1 MDEELSLLRRLN
13 NFQEEMLDVEILKS
27 KEGYGYSYA
36 DLPAVLDIVFP
47 IMKKHGIGYF
57 HLTDFDVSSGKNIVI
72 TTMYNLDSQSDC
84 QTSRSLIDG
93 AVTLA
98 KMNKFMV
105 EGSAITYFRRYHL
118 TTMLGLTSDEDS
130 DAGGKKPTKQKPGR
144 SVEATAAATTNDID
158 YVSIFEN
165 FVKNKTKDKVIKSFE
180 LYKAQLTPEQ
190 VTKIDLII
198 KEAYGNK

>member
-1 MDEELSLLRRLN
+1 MDEELSLLQRLN

-57 HLTDFDVSSGKNIVI
+57 HLTDFDEASGKNIVI
-72 TTMYNLDSQSDC
+72 TTIYNLNEEMDQV
-84 QTSRSLIDG
+84 TSKSLIDG
-93 AVTLA
+93 DTALA

-144 SVEATAAATTNDID
+144 SVESAATPNEID
-158 YVSIFEN
+158 YISIFEN

-180 LYKAQLTPEQ
+180 LYKAQLTSEQ
-190 VTKIDLII
+190 VTKIESII
-198 KEAYGNK
+198 KKAYDNK

>member
-1 MDEELSLLRRLN
+1 MNEELSLLQRLN

-57 HLTDFDVSSGKNIVI
+57 HLTDFDSASGKNIVI
-72 TTMYNLDSQSDC
+72 TTMYNLNLQSDC

-118 TTMLGLTSDEDS
+118 TTMLGLTTDEDS
-130 DAGGKKPTKQKPGR
+130 DAGGKKPTKQAPGR
-144 SVEATAAATTNDID
+144 SVEANATATNEID
-158 YVSIFEN
+158 YISIFEN

-190 VTKIDLII
+190 VTKIESII
-198 KEAYGNK
+198 KKAYDNK

>member
-1 MDEELSLLRRLN
+1 MDEELSLLQRLN
-13 NFQEEMLDVEILKS
+13 NFQEEMLNVEILKS

-47 IMKKHGIGYF
+47 IMKTHGIGYF
-57 HLTDFDVSSGKNIVI
+57 HLTDFDEASGKNIVI
-72 TTMYNLDSQSDC
+72 TTMYNLDLQSDC

-118 TTMLGLTSDEDS
+118 TTMLGLTTDEDS

-144 SVEATAAATTNDID
+144 SVESAATPNEID
-158 YVSIFEN
+158 YISIFEN

-180 LYKAQLTPEQ
+180 LYKAQLTSEQ
-190 VTKIDLII
+190 VTKIESII
-198 KEAYGNK
+198 KKAYDNK